1 MEAAEQAEQAAPAP
15 DAEKP
20 ELDLDALDAAA
31 LAQEARLIDAGEL
44 QPSKSDVEGE
54 LADDEFDRAVDAG
67 STEEQ
72 S

>member
-1 MEAAEQAEQAAPAP
+1 MPRHWRRKRA
-15 DAEKP
+15 
-20 ELDLDALDAAA
+20 
-31 LAQEARLIDAGEL
+31 LIDAGEL

>member
-1 MEAAEQAEQAAPAP
+1 MEAAEQAEESAPAP
-15 DAEKP
+15 EAEKP

>member
-1 MEAAEQAEQAAPAP
+1 MTGVQTCALPIF
-15 DAEKP
+15 
-20 ELDLDALDAAA
+20 DLDALDAAA